1 MYRNKTTGAY
11 PVSRDDIQAE
21 YPNTTLPAELSAEEL
36 DHLGFDFV
44 LPTSRPAH
52 DPVVSSIAETA
63 PGQAN
68 DGTWRQAWAVTPLN
82 EATANANRVAQ
93 REAIWARIK
102 AERDCRVQSN
112 GYMVGA
118 KWFHS
123 DTFSRS
129 QQMGLVMACAAIPTS
144 MQWKTMDGSFVTMT
158 QTLAAQIFQAA
169 MGSDMAIFTKAET
182 LKAQVQA
189 ASDPA
194 SVDIMA
200 GWPKGYGE

>member
-1 MYRNKTTGAY
+1 MYRNKITGEY
-11 PVSRDDIQAE
+11 PQSMADIQAAH
-21 YPNTTLPAELSAEEL
+21 PNTTLPTVLSTEEL
-36 DHLGFDFV
+36 DHLGFDLV
-44 LPTSRPAH
+44 LPTAQPPH

-63 PGQAN
+63 PEQAN
-68 DGTWRQAWAVTPLN
+68 DGTWHQAWAVTPLN
-82 EATANANRVAQ
+82 EATASANRTAQ
-93 REAIWARIK
+93 REGIWTRIK
-102 AERDCRVQSN
+102 AERDRRVQSN
-112 GYMVGA
+112 GYKVGA
-118 KWFHS
+118 KWYHS

-129 QQMGLVMACAAIPTS
+129 QQMGLVMAGAAIPPG
-144 MQWKTMDGSFVTMT
+144 MQWKTMDSSFVTMT